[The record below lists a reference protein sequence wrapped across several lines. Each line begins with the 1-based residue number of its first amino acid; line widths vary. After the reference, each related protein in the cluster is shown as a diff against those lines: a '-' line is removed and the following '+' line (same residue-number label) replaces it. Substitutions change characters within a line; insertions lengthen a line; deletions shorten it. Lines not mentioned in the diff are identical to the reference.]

1 MNRRGFVGL
10 LGLFAGCSAR
20 LPLDGSER
28 GSVRTPEPVSNVNVV
43 DATTPAPSGP
53 VPGPTSEPESD
64 PEAVPEPEREPEPP
78 EPVEEVIL
86 EEEPAPERDLT
97 DREVRGLETLRN
109 ADRKITAVV
118 RAFTDGYGTELTD
131 VTATSVGFL
140 RSEYDVRLALAAA
153 QKDYV
158 KAGQRAANAEQETSA
173 AQLVA
178 CWQFL
183 RHATGTQV
191 AVVEAYEHLASAL
204 ADFERDFYEGGVG
217 AADEIRTL
225 LTAADRGLADIRA
238 VSTVDDIA
246 AVSAISAEEY
256 EAKVAQF
263 EADVGAYHDLDG
275 AIREFAEG
283 IKWLRRAKAY
293 DTGADRNV
301 QKARDAAKDA
311 RDALRSAR
319 RSVDGVRSRAGD
331 DTSLT
336 PVLLAF
342 RELASAKTG
351 EATEILD

>member
-1 MNRRGFVGL
+1 MNRRGFVGV

-20 LPLDGSER
+20 LPRDGSER
-28 GSVRTPEPVSNVNVV
+28 GSVRTPEPVSNVNVA
-43 DATTPAPSGP
+43 DATTPTPSAPAP
-53 VPGPTSEPESD
+53 DPASEPR
-64 PEAVPEPEREPEPP
+64 PEPEPELP
-78 EPVEEVIL
+78 EPVEEVIVDD
-86 EEEPAPERDLT
+86 EPDSERALT
-97 DREVRGLETLRN
+97 DREVRGLETLQN
-109 ADRKITAVV
+109 ADRKVTAVV
-118 RAFTDGYGTELTD
+118 SAFTDGYGTELTD
-131 VTATSVGFL
+131 VTATSVDFL

-158 KAGQRAANAEQETSA
+158 KASRRAANAEQETRA

-191 AVVEAYEHLASAL
+191 AVVEAYEQLAGAL
-204 ADFERDFYEGGVG
+204 ADFERDFHEGGVN
-217 AADEIRTL
+217 AADEIQTL

-238 VSTVDDIA
+238 VSTADDTA

-275 AIREFAEG
+275 AVREFAEG

-293 DTGADRNV
+293 DSGGDRNV
-301 QKARDAAKDA
+301 QKARDAAEDA
-311 RDALRSAR
+311 RNTLRSAR
-319 RSVDGVRSRAGD
+319 RSIDAVRSRAGD

-342 RELASAKTG
+342 RELAFVKTD
-351 EATEILD
+351 EANEILD